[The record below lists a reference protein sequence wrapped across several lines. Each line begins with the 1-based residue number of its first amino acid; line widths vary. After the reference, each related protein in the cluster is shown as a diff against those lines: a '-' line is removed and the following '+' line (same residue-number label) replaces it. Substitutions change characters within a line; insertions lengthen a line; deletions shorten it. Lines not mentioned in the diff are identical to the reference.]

1 MFLIW
6 NFNFNS
12 SFLCLMFNWMK
23 EKNLNQ
29 ASFHAKTKID
39 LDNPNNNS
47 PLQKREG
54 TEASFLYWLDWK
66 SKH

>member
-1 MFLIW
+1 
-6 NFNFNS
+6 
-12 SFLCLMFNWMK
+12 MK

-54 TEASFLYWLDWK
+54 TEASFLY
-66 SKH
+66 